1 MVVKATLAK
10 CTGAKG
16 TVEGLNDPDGEYAAS
31 HMRDDATIQI
41 ARWHIAQQTR
51 RGAFHERR
59 RVGLAG
65 ARSSEINVQRIRHP
79 RGSHACKRRLLHISG
94 IAT

>member
-1 MVVKATLAK
+1 MKATLAK

-41 ARWHIAQQTR
+41 ARWHMPDLICPGKTHAVWV
-51 RGAFHERR
+51 E
-59 RVGLAG
+59 
-65 ARSSEINVQRIRHP
+65 QR
-79 RGSHACKRRLLHISG
+79 
-94 IAT
+94 